1 MDHSGIELHDAR
13 LVSCTADYAARRIAI
28 AIEYYSAKSASVRV
42 PASIQF
48 EGVTRFNELS
58 DLDELQANHGA
69 GNITYWVPATGSGTT
84 YIYLVRGL
92 ISVTAKSMAFASDA

>member
-13 LVSCTADYAARRIAI
+13 LVSVTADYAARHVSI
-28 AIEYYSAKSASVRV
+28 AIEYYPSPNASVRA

-48 EGVTRFNELS
+48 NGVTSFNELS
-58 DLDELQANHGA
+58 DLDELQAHA
-69 GNITYWVPATGSGTT
+69 APGNIAYWVPAVGPGTT

-92 ISVTAKSMAFASDA
+92 ISICANSLVFARDA

>member
-13 LVSCTADYAARRIAI
+13 LVSVTTDYVARRVVVAI
-28 AIEYYSAKSASVRV
+28 DYYPNPNASVRV

-48 EGVTRFNELS
+48 NGVSRFNELS
-58 DLDELQANHGA
+58 DLDELQSNAAA
-69 GNITYWVPATGSGTT
+69 GNISYWVPAIDSGTT

-92 ISVTAKSMAFASDA
+92 IGITAKDLVFASDA